1 MQTIE
6 QQIRTFVRDTFLIG
20 QDDGGLTGDTS
31 FLEQGMID
39 STGVLELVSYIEEAF
54 GFQIAD
60 DELVPEN
67 LDSINRITRFIG
79 RKIEAV
85 ESAA

>member
-6 QQIRTFVRDTFLIG
+6 QQIRTSVRDTFLIG

-39 STGVLELVSYIEEAF
+39 STGVLELVSFIEETF

-67 LDSINRITRFIG
+67 QDSINRLTRFIG
-79 RKIEAV
+79 RKLETV
-85 ESAA
+85 ENAA